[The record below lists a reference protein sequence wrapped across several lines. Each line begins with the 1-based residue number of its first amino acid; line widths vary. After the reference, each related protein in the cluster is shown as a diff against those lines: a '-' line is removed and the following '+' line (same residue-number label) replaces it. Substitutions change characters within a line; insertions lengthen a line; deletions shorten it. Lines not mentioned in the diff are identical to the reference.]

1 MKQYNLRHIISRI
14 IYFFYHISLF
24 IEILT
29 PASSLCLIP
38 ATVTQLLHAYMRS
51 PIISHTS
58 FFFFFFLD
66 LWLFLFICLGLCP
79 VGSHI
84 PWNEVP
90 ARTVPA
96 GAPVLIILSYLWHFC
111 TEAFS
116 RLCIFITIWHD
127 WLTISAWFT
136 VYPDHLW
143 RMVPMN
149 LFPYLVIIS
158 GTNVL

>member
-14 IYFFYHISLF
+14 I
-24 IEILT
+24 
-29 PASSLCLIP
+29 
-38 ATVTQLLHAYMRS
+38 
-51 PIISHTS
+51 S
-58 FFFFFFLD
+58 FFTIFLYLLRPWLLPPVCVWYQPQLPSSCMLTWDHPLFLTHLFFFFLD

-90 ARTVPA
+90 AHAVLA
-96 GAPVLIILSYLWHFC
+96 GVPVLIVLSYLWHFC
-111 TEAFS
+111 TKAFS